1 MVFFG
6 GASLL
11 RPDEYDGDLVTIHAI
26 SLRWLDRKKWL
37 QKLSQKAGHPWLVD
51 EEEHQQYAWSWVM
64 TAPIGDTIYRR
75 EGLWFVVEARVGHKI
90 LLTNYEDQC
99 FEALRLSVIDLHAMD

>member
-1 MVFFG
+1 
-6 GASLL
+6 
-11 RPDEYDGDLVTIHAI
+11 
-26 SLRWLDRKKWL
+26 
-37 QKLSQKAGHPWLVD
+37 
-51 EEEHQQYAWSWVM
+51 M